1 MALRNLSVKES
12 ANANPKSVKNCQN
25 SICFDNNIK
34 TREEKNNFRPQTD
47 PLLRTDTANMF
58 LTPFLSLVQI
68 VSGSLQVQG
77 LL

>member
-1 MALRNLSVKES
+1 MVMALLHLSVKKS
-12 ANANPKSVKNCQN
+12 ANANPKSVK
-25 SICFDNNIK
+25 ICPKLSFLDKNI
-34 TREEKNNFRPQTD
+34 FRPQTD

-58 LTPFLSLVQI
+58 FTPFQSLVQI